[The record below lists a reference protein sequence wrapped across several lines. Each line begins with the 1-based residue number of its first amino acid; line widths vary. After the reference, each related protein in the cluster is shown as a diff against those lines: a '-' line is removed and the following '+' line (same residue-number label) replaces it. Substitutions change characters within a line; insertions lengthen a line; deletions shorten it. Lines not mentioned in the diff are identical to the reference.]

1 MSRSLDLFEKAKKLF
16 PGGVNSPI
24 RAAVKP
30 YPFYVKEAQG
40 AILRDVDGNEYI
52 DYVLGYGPLIL
63 GHKHPEVLK
72 AVEEQLERGWLYGT
86 PHEME
91 IALAEKIV
99 SHLPSVDMVRFVN
112 SGTEATMT
120 AIRLARGYTKRNKI
134 IKFDGCYHGAHDSV
148 LVKAG
153 SAVSHYGLP
162 GSAGVPEALS
172 KLTLV
177 VPYNDPATLEKVA
190 KENEDDL
197 AAIIVEPVMGNA
209 GVILPEKDFLKALR
223 QVANETG
230 ALLIFDEVITGY
242 RLGLSGAQGYF
253 GIMPDLTTLGK
264 IVGGGFPVGVIGG
277 KREIM
282 EYLTPTGPVFNA
294 GTFNAHPVT
303 MAAGLATIKELERGY
318 VYEVANKA
326 AERVAKAIEQELVS
340 RFGGVVNKIAS
351 MFQWFPKVDE
361 VKNYS
366 DAQKADK
373 QLAVKLHEELLK
385 RGVFIAPSMFEAWFT
400 SAAHSDDVVEKTIE
414 TISEVARVLKNDA

>member
-1 MSRSLDLFEKAKKLF
+1 MVRSLELFEKAKNLF

-24 RAAVKP
+24 RAAVRP
-30 YPFYVKEAQG
+30 YPFYVKEAEG
-40 AILRDVDGNEYI
+40 ATLVTVDGNELI

-63 GHKHPEVLK
+63 GHKHPKVLE
-72 AVEEQLERGWLYGT
+72 AVEEQLQKGWLYGT
-86 PHEME
+86 PHELE
-91 IALAEKIV
+91 IKLAEKIV
-99 SHLPSVDMVRFVN
+99 SHYPSIDMVRFVN

-177 VPYNDPATLEKVA
+177 VPFNDVDTVEKVA
-190 KENEDDL
+190 KENQDDL

-209 GVILPEKDFLKALR
+209 GVILPEEGFLKELR
-223 QVANETG
+223 RIADETG

-242 RLGLSGAQGYF
+242 RLGLGGAQAKF
-253 GIMPDLTTLGK
+253 GVIPDITTLGK
-264 IVGGGFPVGVIGG
+264 IVGGGFPVGVVGG

-303 MAAGLATIKELERGY
+303 MAAGLATVNELEKGY

-326 AERVAKAIEQELVS
+326 AERVAKVLEQEAVAK
-340 RFGGVVNKIAS
+340 FGGVVNRIAS
-351 MFQWFPKVDE
+351 MFQWFPGVDE

-366 DAQKADK
+366 DAQKANK
-373 QLAVKLHEELLK
+373 EISLKLHEELIK
-385 RGVFIAPSMFEAWFT
+385 RGVFIAPSLFEAWFT
-400 SAAHSDDVVEKTIE
+400 SAAHSEDVVEKTIE
-414 TISEVARVLKNDA
+414 AIVEAIKVIF

>member
-1 MSRSLDLFEKAKKLF
+1 MEKSLKLFEEAKKLF

-30 YPFYVKEAQG
+30 YPFYVKDANG
-40 AILRDVDGNEYI
+40 AILTTVDGVELI

-63 GHKHPEVLK
+63 GHKHPKVLE
-72 AVEEQLERGWLYGT
+72 AVEEQLQRGWLYGT

-91 IALAEKIV
+91 IKLAKKII
-99 SHLPSVDMVRFVN
+99 SHYPSIDMVRFVN

-177 VPYNDPATLEKVA
+177 VPFNDVDTVEKVA
-190 KENEDDL
+190 KENQDDL

-209 GVILPEKDFLKALR
+209 GVILPEDGFLKELR
-223 QVANETG
+223 RIADEVG

-242 RLGLSGAQGYF
+242 RLGLGGAQAKF
-253 GIMPDLTTLGK
+253 GVVPDLTTLGK
-264 IVGGGFPVGVIGG
+264 IIGGGFPVGAVGG

-282 EYLTPTGPVFNA
+282 EYLTPAGPVFNA

-303 MAAGLATIKELERGY
+303 MAAGLATVEELEKGY
-318 VYEVANKA
+318 VYEVANAA
-326 AERVAKAIEQELVS
+326 AERIAKALEQEAVS
-340 RFGGVVNKIAS
+340 KFGGVVNRIAS
-351 MFQWFPKVDE
+351 MFQWFPGVEE

-373 QLAVKLHEELLK
+373 ELALKLHKELLK
-385 RGVFIAPSMFEAWFT
+385 REVFVAPSMFEAWFT
-400 SAAHSDDVVEKTIE
+400 SAAHGEDVVDKTLE
-414 TISEVARVLKNDA
+414 ALSEALKVIS

>member
-1 MSRSLDLFEKAKKLF
+1 MPNSKDLFEEAKKLF

-30 YPFYVKEAQG
+30 YPFYVKEAEG
-40 AILRDVDGNEYI
+40 AIIRTVDDEELI

-63 GHKHPEVLK
+63 GHRHPRVRK
-72 AVEEQLERGWLYGT
+72 AVEEQLAKGWLYGT
-86 PHEME
+86 PYEAE
-91 IALAEKIV
+91 VELAKKII
-99 SHLPSVDMVRFVN
+99 SHYPSIDMVRFTN

-120 AIRLARGYTKRNKI
+120 AIRLARGFTSKKKI

-162 GSAGVPEALS
+162 GSAGVPEELS

-177 VPYNDPATLEKVA
+177 VPYNDVEFVEKVA
-190 KENEDDL
+190 KENQDDL

-209 GVILPEKDFLKALR
+209 GVILPEDGFLKELR
-223 QVANETG
+223 RVADETG

-242 RLGLSGAQGYF
+242 RLGLGGAQARF
-253 GIMPDLTTLGK
+253 GVVPDITTLGK
-264 IVGGGFPVGVIGG
+264 IIGGGFPVGAVGG

-282 EYLTPTGPVFNA
+282 EKLTPTGPVFHA

-303 MAAGLATIKELERGY
+303 MMAGLATIEELERGY
-318 VYEVANKA
+318 VYDVANKA
-326 AERVAKAIEQELVS
+326 AEVLKKVLEEEGVS
-340 RFGGVVNKIAS
+340 KFGGVVNHIAS
-351 MFQWFPKVDE
+351 MFQWFPEVNE

-373 QLAVKLHEELLK
+373 ELVVRLHEELRK

-400 SAAHSDDVVEKTIE
+400 SAAHSKDIVERTVDALSDALK
-414 TISEVARVLKNDA
+414 VL